1 MTNFDV
7 ELYASQVDLTL
18 ESGDNKVIVIRGA
31 SGTKI
36 YKDVKKVTGQKNFWS
51 DDKIVFEYSGWNGF
65 EEIDLTP
72 DTIMNGVKVSDFLE

>member
-1 MTNFDV
+1 MMTNFDV

-18 ESGDNKVIVIRGA
+18 ESGHNKLIIIPRA

-51 DDKIVFEYSGWNGF
+51 DDKIVFEHCWGGF

>member
-36 YKDVKKVTGQKNFWS
+36 YKDVKKVTGQK
-51 DDKIVFEYSGWNGF
+51 ISGQ
-65 EEIDLTP
+65 
-72 DTIMNGVKVSDFLE
+72 TIKLCLSILVGAALKK